1 MVHHDLMSTP
11 NSVITPP
18 ELGREVGHNDGE
30 RPGITV
36 RRYLRERYP
45 EHRKNQ
51 RWELTQEEADDVRAH
66 FRGRSS

>member
-1 MVHHDLMSTP
+1 MSASHDVTTP
-11 NSVITPP
+11 A
-18 ELGREVGHNDGE
+18 ELGRELGHNDGE

-45 EHRKNQ
+45 DHPKNQ
-51 RWELTQEEADDVRAH
+51 RWELTAEEADDVRAY